1 MRMPGVKKPRLC
13 RIAIHSEI
21 KEIGT
26 NLTASGARYKRN
38 SFEAGFGNLLDSI
51 VPSVAAT
58 VKTVGCA
65 LAHCP
70 RIGRSAARRNQI
82 VAEE

>member
-58 VKTVGCA
+58 VKNCRVRARTLPSDRPVG
-65 LAHCP
+65 
-70 RIGRSAARRNQI
+70 GT
-82 VAEE
+82 EESDCR